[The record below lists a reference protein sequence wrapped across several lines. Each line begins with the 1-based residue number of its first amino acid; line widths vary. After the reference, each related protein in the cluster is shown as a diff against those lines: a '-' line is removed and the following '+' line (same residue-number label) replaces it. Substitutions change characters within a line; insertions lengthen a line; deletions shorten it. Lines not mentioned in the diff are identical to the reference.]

1 MISLL
6 SVAIFIIPICLNLI
20 NLKYLYDVK
29 NEANCE
35 KINSPYINVF
45 FDFYIVELCLFI
57 FAMILLGYLFHNYKK
72 ISNVFKRTHSRLFLI
87 KLSKILGNLFSK
99 NKKIIES
106 FTLLVSGIMI
116 KLLYDIGNEDKCKD
130 VAKYIREYLFIS
142 QILGFI
148 LISYNL
154 IFK

>member
-1 MISLL
+1 MIYLL

-29 NEANCE
+29 NESNCDE
-35 KINSPYINVF
+35 INSPYINVF
-45 FDFYIVELCLFI
+45 FNFYIVELCLFI
-57 FAMILLGYLFHNYKK
+57 FVMILLSYLFHNYNK
-72 ISNVFKRTHSRLFLI
+72 INNVFKRTHSRLFLI
-87 KLSKILGNLFSK
+87 KLSKILGNFILE

-106 FTLLVSGIMI
+106 FTLLVSGIII

-130 VAKYIREYLFIS
+130 VDKYIREYLFIS

>member
-29 NEANCE
+29 NESNCE
-35 KINSPYINVF
+35 KITSPYINVF

-72 ISNVFKRTHSRLFLI
+72 ISNIFKRTHSRLFL
-87 KLSKILGNLFSK
+87 SKILGNFFSK
-99 NKKIIES
+99 NIKITES
-106 FTLLVSGIMI
+106 FTLLVSGITM

-130 VAKYIREYLFIS
+130 VDKYIREYLFIS
-142 QILGFI
+142 QIIGFI

>member
-72 ISNVFKRTHSRLFLI
+72 ISNIFKRTHSRLFL
-87 KLSKILGNLFSK
+87 SKISGNFFSK
-99 NKKIIES
+99 NIKITES
-106 FTLLVSGIMI
+106 FTLFVSGILI

-130 VAKYIREYLFIS
+130 VDKYIREYLFIS
-142 QILGFI
+142 QIIGFI